1 MGTKRFATSAST
13 PVLQEPVHVDVG
25 EQRARDAA
33 LWRAARVA
41 LAANDPP
48 LPVAVPLLDRCL
60 EPHLDEGQDVP
71 IDDAPGHALHQVPV
85 RNVIEGRGATLPI
98 AEMFRPR

>member
-1 MGTKRFATSAST
+1 LASS
-13 PVLQEPVHVDVG
+13 G
-25 EQRARDAA
+25 ARDAA

-48 LPVAVPLLDRCL
+48 LSVAIPLLDWRL
-60 EPHLDEGQDVP
+60 EPHLDECQDVP

-85 RNVIEGRGATLPI
+85 RNVIEVLR
-98 AEMFRPR
+98 